1 MVGFLILLISLINNL
16 SISSSTNINVTSSNQ
31 QATKRT
37 WVFGGLVR
45 RFAFPPGT
53 FIIFTPEITLPAWR
67 DYEEISKKKSSQRRL
82 NDYRTCD
89 LEDGGGAFSKEG
101 TEDVDGD
108 VGAFKNS
115 AIQIASP
122 FFGINLKHL

>member
-1 MVGFLILLISLINNL
+1 MVGFLLTILIANL
-16 SISSSTNINVTSSNQ
+16 SFSLCTNINVASSSQ
-31 QATKRT
+31 KATKRA
-37 WVFGGLVR
+37 WAFGGLVR

-67 DYEEISKKKSSQRRL
+67 DYGEVSKKSSGRRL
-82 NDYRTCD
+82 NDHNRICD
-89 LEDGGGAFSKEG
+89 LEDGSNAFFKKG
-101 TEDVDGD
+101 TEKEGD

-122 FFGINLKHL
+122 FFGIKLEIL